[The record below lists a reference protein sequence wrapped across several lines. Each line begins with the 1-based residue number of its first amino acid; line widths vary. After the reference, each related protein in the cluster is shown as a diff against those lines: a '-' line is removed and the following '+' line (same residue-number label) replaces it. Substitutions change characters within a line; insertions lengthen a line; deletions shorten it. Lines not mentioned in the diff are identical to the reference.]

1 MFFWLCNAYIL
12 QASFNFT
19 SNIFTFYYRDDIE
32 SKGTNLYI
40 TPFVHY
46 GIWRKVTLVKPD
58 RKTHVRID
66 NIFNNSVYNFYG
78 KHGYYIRLLT
88 HIADKVLWDKL
99 RGQLRGRKWYIIL
112 DICAYINNILYN
124 IIFFPMYL
132 IMLLVFWP
140 KELLAWEW
148 FTYNWEG
155 KKTSLLESLRSSP
168 LACDCHIK
176 NTRHNTYS
184 LLIFNFILLFINLF
198 LGYYVLLFIF
208 VVNSPLRMCRFNDQF
223 ATIIRSNYI
232 SYIDI
237 RKRELHVQQ
246 VTFTNL
252 ITGKK
257 MSKPWHF
264 LDTVE
269 HRC

>member
-1 MFFWLCNAYIL
+1 M
-12 QASFNFT
+12 
-19 SNIFTFYYRDDIE
+19 RE
-32 SKGTNLYI
+32 
-40 TPFVHY
+40 
-46 GIWRKVTLVKPD
+46 
-58 RKTHVRID
+58 
-66 NIFNNSVYNFYG
+66 
-78 KHGYYIRLLT
+78 
-88 HIADKVLWDKL
+88 
-99 RGQLRGRKWYIIL
+99 RKWYIIL

-124 IIFFPMYL
+124 IIFFPIYL

-155 KKTSLLESLRSSP
+155 KKTSLFESLRSSP

-176 NTRHNTYS
+176 NTRHNMYS

-198 LGYYVLLFIF
+198 LGYYTLLFIF
-208 VVNSPLRMCRFNDQF
+208 VVNSPLRMCRFNDQS

-232 SYIDI
+232 LYIDI

-246 VTFTNL
+246 ATFTNL

-264 LDTVE
+264 LGTVE
-269 HRC
+269 PTDYSLILQVNNIYNNVDKSSTRIDDTREITDKPYYEEIQRNFRKDIRFIANKLDKED